1 MLSLDL
7 GKGRMLDSS
16 TTLNDVLIIM
26 NESFAQ
32 LSKEM
37 NELRTL
43 VLSTHEVIGIMHDII
58 SNSDW
63 YYA

>member
-7 GKGRMLDSS
+7 GKGLMLDSS